1 MTHSRL
7 HRYIS
12 ALNKFR
18 ARLAGPLSVRFAVAA
33 FALLL
38 FVFSAYAQQ
47 SRITQ
52 PVDNRQRVTL
62 SGHIHPKARA
72 AYDQGRVSPGLEL
85 STVMLNLSPSAAQK
99 TALTQLLKDQ
109 QTPGSA
115 NYHRWLTPEQYA
127 ERFGASDSDIARITT
142 WLESQGLTIATVGRG
157 RNAISV
163 NGTAAQVEA
172 AFQIELHQYAVNGEL
187 HFANS
192 TEPTIPA
199 AFAGIVS
206 TIRGLHDFR
215 MKPRHRAPVH
225 ADYNSASLCGGH
237 CIAPG
242 DLAVIYDINP
252 LYTAGIDGSGQTLV
266 IAGQTVINLADINT
280 FRNSYG
286 LPANPPQTL
295 LVPGTRSP
303 GISESDLPE
312 ADLDLEWSGSV
323 ARNATIIFVYTEDVM
338 NSVQYAIDQN
348 LAPVVSVSYGD
359 CELETDSADMATYQ
373 AWAQQGNAQGITW
386 FAASGD
392 AGGADCDDTQN
403 PGLSADAPGSVP
415 EVTSVGGTQLNDG
428 AGNYWAATNS
438 ASGVSALSYIPEV
451 VWNTSVEDGTPS
463 ASGGGASVY
472 FTKPAWQV
480 GNGVPN
486 DNARHVP
493 DVALAASPDHDGFLV
508 YTGGQL
514 QVYGGTSVPTPSF
527 AGIATLI
534 NQYLVSN
541 GGAAGLGNINVNLYA
556 LAQTNYAGIFHD
568 ITVGNNIVTVPCSAP
583 ATFGHK
589 PTPTPCT
596 PFPPVGYTATPYYD
610 QTTGLGSVDVNN
622 LVTGWTGGATAP
634 PVTTPPPPPTSATP
648 SITLLSSI
656 DTLFSNSIAYLT
668 ATLVSPNGITPA
680 GSVSFEDDGVIL
692 GSATLA
698 GEAGSARATLVIT
711 GSQLPLGSST
721 IDADF
726 PGASASVNV
735 TLTSPGSDV
744 ATPPAVSEITDAA
757 QFQQAFSPGGI
768 MSIFGSQLSTSAP
781 QSAAAVPLPISM
793 SGVAVLVNGVPA
805 PLYYSSATQLNVQIP
820 YETTTGL
827 ATVSVNNNGK
837 VASQSIHVN
846 ATGPGIFT
854 DANNFLVPTNTAARG
869 QELAF
874 YITGA
879 GAVTPALFTGSA
891 PAAPSLADLPTPV
904 QTPVVTVGGV
914 PAVIDFVGIPN
925 GLVGVI
931 QINIQI
937 PSNISVNTQ
946 SVVVSIGGRSS
957 GNVFLTITN

>member
-1 MTHSRL
+1 VIHSRL
-7 HRYIS
+7 HLYIS
-12 ALNKFR
+12 ALAKFP
-18 ARLAGPLSVRFAVAA
+18 ARLAGPFPVRLAAAA

-38 FVFSAYAQQ
+38 FAFSTYAQQ

-52 PVDNRQRVTL
+52 PVNNQQRVTL
-62 SGHIHPKARA
+62 TGHIHPKARA
-72 AYDQGRVSPGLEL
+72 ANDQGRVSPGLEL

-109 QTPGSA
+109 QTAGSA

-127 ERFGASDSDIARITT
+127 ERFGASDADIAKITT
-142 WLESQGLTIATVGRG
+142 WLESQGLSIASVGRG
-157 RNAISV
+157 HSSISV

-172 AFQIELHQYAVNGEL
+172 AFQIELHQYSVNGEL

-192 TEPTIPA
+192 TEPSVPA

-215 MKPRHRAPVH
+215 MKPRQRAPVRP
-225 ADYNSASLCGGH
+225 DYNSASLCGGH

-252 LYTAGIDGSGQTLV
+252 LYAAGFDGTGQKLV

-286 LPANPPQTL
+286 LSANPPQTL

-303 GISESDLPE
+303 GVSEDDLPE
-312 ADLDLEWSGSV
+312 ADLDVEWSGSV
-323 ARNATIIFVYTEDVM
+323 ARGATIIFVYTEDVM
-338 NSVQYAIDQN
+338 NSVQYAIDQD

-359 CELETDSADMATYQ
+359 CELETDSADLATYQ
-373 AWAQQGNAQGITW
+373 AWALQANAQGITW

-392 AGGADCDDTQN
+392 DGGADCGDSEN
-403 PGLSADAPGSVP
+403 PGLSVDAPGSVP
-415 EVTSVGGTQLNDG
+415 EVTSVGGTQLNEG
-428 AGNYWAATNS
+428 AGNYWSATQS
-438 ASGVSALSYIPEV
+438 ASGTSALSYIPEV
-451 VWNTSVEDGTPS
+451 VWNTSVEDGEPS

-472 FTKPAWQV
+472 FTKPSWQV

-493 DVALAASPDHDGFLV
+493 DVALAASPDHDGYLV

-514 QVYGGTSVPTPSF
+514 QVFGGTSVPTPSF

-534 NQYLVSN
+534 NQYLVSS

-568 ITVGNNIVTVPCSAP
+568 ITVGNNIVTVPCQ
-583 ATFGHK
+583 TTGRR
-589 PTPTPCT
+589 PTACGNL
-596 PFPPVGYTATPYYD
+596 PVGYTATPYYD

-622 LVTGWTGGATAP
+622 LVLGWTGNATAP
-634 PVTTPPPPPTSATP
+634 PPVTPPPTSATP
-648 SITLLSSI
+648 TITLLSNI
-656 DTLFSNSIAYLT
+656 TTLFGNSTAYLT
-668 ATLVSPNGITPA
+668 ATLVSPNAITPA
-680 GSVSFEDDGVIL
+680 GSVSFEDNGVIL

-698 GEAGSARATLVIT
+698 GEAGSARATLAIT
-711 GSQLPLGSST
+711 GSQLPAGSST
-721 IDADF
+721 IEADF
-726 PGASASVNV
+726 PGTSATINV

-744 ATPPAVSEITDAA
+744 ATPPTISQLTDAA
-757 QFQQAFSPGGI
+757 QYQQAFSPGGI

-781 QSAAAVPLPISM
+781 QSAAGVPLPISM

-805 PLYYSSATQLNVQIP
+805 PLYYSSPTQLNVQIP
-820 YETTTGL
+820 YETTTGV

-837 VASQSIHVN
+837 VASQSINVN
-846 ATGPGIFT
+846 ATGPAIFT
-854 DANNFLVPTNTAARG
+854 DANNYLVPTNTAARG
-869 QELAF
+869 QEIGF

-891 PAAPSLADLPTPV
+891 PAAATLAELPMPI

-931 QINIQI
+931 QINIQV
-937 PSNISVNTQ
+937 PTNISVNTQ
-946 SVVVSIGGRSS
+946 SVVVSVGGRSS

>member
-1 MTHSRL
+1 MIHSRL
-7 HRYIS
+7 PLSIS
-12 ALNKFR
+12 ALNKFS
-18 ARLAGPLSVRFAVAA
+18 ARLAGPFLFRFAVAA

-38 FVFSAYAQQ
+38 FVTSTYAQQ

-52 PVDNRQRVTL
+52 PVNNQQRVTL
-62 SGHIHPKARA
+62 SGHIHPKARPA
-72 AYDQGRVSPGLEL
+72 NDQGRVSPGLEL

-99 TALTQLLKDQ
+99 SALTQLLKDQ

-127 ERFGASDSDIARITT
+127 ERFGVSDADIAKITT

-157 RNAISV
+157 HSSISV
-163 NGTAAQVEA
+163 DGTAAQVEA
-172 AFQIELHQYAVNGEL
+172 AFQIELHQYSVNGET

-192 TEPTIPA
+192 NEPSVPA
-199 AFAGIVS
+199 AFSGLIS
-206 TIRGLHDFR
+206 GIRGLHDFR

-252 LYTAGIDGSGQTLV
+252 LYTAGFDGTGQTLV
-266 IAGQTVINLADINT
+266 IAGQTVVNLADINT

-286 LPANPPQTL
+286 LSANPPQTL
-295 LVPGTRSP
+295 LVPGTKSP
-303 GISESDLPE
+303 GISEDDLPE

-323 ARNATIIFVYTEDVM
+323 ARGATILFVYTYDVM
-338 NSVQYAIDQN
+338 NAVQYAIDQN
-348 LAPVVSVSYGD
+348 IAPVVSVSYGD
-359 CELETDSADMATYQ
+359 CELETANVDMATYQ
-373 AWAQQGNAQGITW
+373 AWGQQANAQGITW

-392 AGGADCDDTQN
+392 SGGADCDDTEN
-403 PGLSADAPGSVP
+403 PGLSVDAPGSVP
-415 EVTSVGGTQLNDG
+415 EVTSVGGTQLNEG
-428 AGNYWAATNS
+428 TGNYWSAIQS

-463 ASGGGASVY
+463 ASGGGASVF

-480 GNGVPN
+480 GNGVPS

-493 DVALAASPDHDGFLV
+493 DVSLAASPDHDGFLV

-527 AGIATLI
+527 AGIATLV
-534 NQYLVSN
+534 NQYLVSI
-541 GGAAGLGNINVNLYA
+541 GGTVGLGNINPNLYA
-556 LAQTNYAGIFHD
+556 LAQSNYAGIFHD
-568 ITVGNNIVTVPCSAP
+568 ITVGNNIVTVPCE
-583 ATFGHK
+583 TIGRR
-589 PTPTPCT
+589 PTTCGNL
-596 PFPPVGYTATPYYD
+596 PVGYNAGPYYD

-622 LVTGWTGGATAP
+622 LVTGWTGGSSTTVPP
-634 PVTTPPPPPTSATP
+634 PVTPPPTQATP
-648 SITLLSSI
+648 SIALLSSI

-668 ATLVSPNGITPA
+668 ATLVSPDGVTPA
-680 GSVSFEDDGVIL
+680 GSVSFEDNGVIL

-698 GEAGSARATLVIT
+698 GSAGSARATLVIT
-711 GSQLPLGSST
+711 GSQLPSGSST
-721 IDADF
+721 IEADF

-735 TLTSPGSDV
+735 VLTSPGSDV
-744 ATPPAVSEITDAA
+744 ATPPAISQLTDAA
-757 QFQQAFSPGGI
+757 QYQQAFSPGGI

-820 YETTTGL
+820 YETTTGE

-837 VASQSIHVN
+837 VTSQSINVN

-854 DANNFLVPTNTAARG
+854 DANNYLVPTNSAARG
-869 QELAF
+869 QEIGF

-891 PAAPSLADLPTPV
+891 PDAATLAELPTPV
-904 QTPVVTVGGV
+904 QTPVVSVGGV

-931 QINIQI
+931 QINVTI
-937 PSNISVNTQ
+937 PTNISVGIQ
-946 SVVVSIGGRSS
+946 SVVVSVGGRSS